1 MPRLAAPLLALVL
14 ATTPVAAAVPYEKL
28 FPGARFDASVPTQEA
43 VLGVAP
49 GTRPIRHDELM
60 RYVGAL
66 AQASKRVKVL
76 PYAKSWEG
84 RDLVVV
90 AVSDE
95 STIDSLE
102 AFRDA
107 HARLMDPRGRAAT
120 ADASAAGGA
129 KAVAWMAYGIHGDE
143 LSSTDAAAAVLY
155 WLAAGED
162 EKARAIRQRTLVLV
176 DPCENPDGRDRFLGM
191 LRSFAHGAPSS
202 DLEDLSHTA
211 VWPWG
216 RTNHYLFD
224 LNRDWITLVQ
234 PESRRVA
241 EIARWLPQLM
251 VDSHE
256 MGATDTYLFSPARPP
271 FNPFLPTN
279 YHEWAKR
286 YAADQAR
293 SLDAKGF
300 PYYRGEWADEFFV
313 GYGSSWAMYHG
324 AVGILYEMSG
334 TDGTL
339 VRKPT
344 GETRTYDEAVEH
356 QVASSAANL
365 TTLAAN
371 AQDALLATIA
381 ARRDAVARGSSGA
394 VRAWILERSGDVER
408 VDALARLLRD
418 QGIEVG
424 TSSKA
429 IKLPGLREIGTGAAV
444 TRELPRGS
452 YLIPMAQPAWHLARA
467 ILDPHVPMES
477 SFLREERE
485 SIERGK
491 GTRIYDTTAWSL
503 PLAYG
508 VPAYWTGTPPAASDW
523 SLSATPPEAERGV
536 APAPGSGPPVA
547 WVFDGATD
555 AAARATSDLLA
566 RGISVRVAEKPFT
579 VQGRSFL
586 PGTILVRR
594 EGNPADTAAILDA
607 VAKKRGL
614 SVQAASTALADRGAD
629 LGGSYFH
636 PLVPPRVGVFAGP
649 LASSSEYGALW
660 HDLDTDLGVR
670 FTAIDLAN
678 FRSSDLRRYNV
689 LVLPSVGGEGGLARG
704 VLGKEGL
711 EALKRWVE
719 AGGTLIGIGS
729 GAELIAEKDAGLTAT
744 RLRRQAQDIAP
755 SPVWSVTP
763 ADAVAAA
770 PIAATGLAAS
780 DLREPVTAKDA
791 KPSKAESVY
800 DVAPV
805 IGPGAKPFVE
815 GVPLGT
821 PLPGRPMELDAW
833 IAGLLPAGQ
842 DKPKDE
848 DRRRAD
854 TRLRSFSPAGAFL
867 RIDLDPDLYLNWGSP
882 ASMTAWV
889 GAEDT
894 LIAPPPARAAA
905 RFAGTETIHQG
916 GLLWPEAAARLA
928 KTAYATRESLG
939 RGQVVL
945 FLDNP
950 VFRGWMK
957 GTRRMLWNAILYGP
971 GVGAEPPAPW

>member
-1 MPRLAAPLLALVL
+1 MPHRIASLGLALLLAAP
-14 ATTPVAAAVPYEKL
+14 AAASVGYDKL
-28 FPGARFDASVPTQEA
+28 FPRARFDPAVPTQEA
-43 VLGVAP
+43 VVGVVP
-49 GTRPIRHDELM
+49 GARPIRHDELM
-60 RYVGAL
+60 RYVQAV
-66 AQASKRVKVL
+66 AAASKRVRVL

-84 RDLVVV
+84 RELVVI

-95 STIDSLE
+95 ATIAVLD
-102 AFRDA
+102 AFREE
-107 HARLMDPRGRAAT
+107 HARLMDPRVGGEPAA
-120 ADASAAGGA
+120 S

-162 EKARAIRQRTLVLV
+162 DAARAIRAKTLVLI
-176 DPCENPDGRDRFLGM
+176 DPCENPDGRDRFLAM
-191 LRSFAHGAPSS
+191 LRSFGHQTPTA

-234 PESRRVA
+234 PETRRVA

-271 FNPFLPTN
+271 FNPFLPKR
-279 YHEWAKR
+279 YHEWAAR

-293 SLDAKGF
+293 ALDAKGY

-324 AVGILYEMSG
+324 AIGILYEMSG
-334 TDGTL
+334 TDGTIVL
-339 VRKPT
+339 KPT
-344 GETRTYDEAVEH
+344 GETRTYDQAVEH
-356 QVASSAANL
+356 QVASSVSNL
-365 TTLAAN
+365 TTLAAH
-371 AQDALLATIA
+371 AADALRATIA
-381 ARRDAVARGSSGA
+381 ARRDGVASGGSGL
-394 VRAWILERSGDVER
+394 VRAWFLERSGDLER

-418 QGIEVG
+418 QGIEVLA
-424 TSSKA
+424 SDKPMKVA
-429 IKLPGLREIGTGAAV
+429 GLRDIGTGEAV
-444 TRELPRGS
+444 STELPAGS
-452 YLIPMAQPAWHLARA
+452 YMVPMSQPAWHLART
-467 ILDPHVPMES
+467 ILDPHVPMEAT
-477 SFLREERE
+477 FLREERE
-485 SIERGK
+485 SIERGR

-503 PLAYG
+503 PLAQG
-508 VPAYWTGTPPAASDW
+508 VAAYWTAATPGTSGWSASAAPPAA
-523 SLSATPPEAERGV
+523 
-536 APAPGSGPPVA
+536 PAGIVPAASREPVA
-547 WVFDGATD
+547 WVFDGGTD
-555 AAARATSDLLA
+555 GAAAAVAELLA
-566 RGISVRVAEKPFT
+566 RGVTLRVAEKPFT
-579 VQGRSFL
+579 VQGKSFL
-586 PGTILVRR
+586 PGAILVRR
-594 EGNPADTAAILDA
+594 EGNPKDAAATLEA
-607 VAKKRGL
+607 VGKSRKVAIIPM
-614 SVQAASTALADRGAD
+614 STALADKGAD

-636 PLVPPRVGVFAGP
+636 PLVAPRVGVFAGP
-649 LASSSEYGALW
+649 LAASSEYGAIW
-660 HDLDTDLGVR
+660 HDLDVELGLR
-670 FTAIDLAN
+670 FTAIDLAS

-689 LVLPSVGGEGGLARG
+689 LVLPSTGDSGAARG
-704 VLGKEGL
+704 ILGKEGL
-711 EALKRWVE
+711 DALKRWVE

-729 GAELIAEKDAGLTAT
+729 GAELIADKDAGLTTA

-755 SPVWSVTP
+755 SPVWSVAP
-763 ADAVAAA
+763 AEAVAAA

-780 DLREPVTAKDA
+780 DLGEPPK
-791 KPSKAESVY
+791 KAEPARAASAY

-815 GVPLGT
+815 GVSLGT
-821 PLPGRPMELDAW
+821 PLPGRPMALDAW
-833 IAGLLPAGQ
+833 LSGLLPAGQ

-854 TRLRSFSPAGAFL
+854 ARLRSFSSPGAFL

-882 ASMTAWV
+882 AVMTAFV

-894 LIAPPPARAAA
+894 LIAAAPARAAA
-905 RFAGTETIHQG
+905 RFAGLETIHRG

-928 KTAYATRESLG
+928 KTAYATREPVG
-939 RGQVVL
+939 RGQIIL

-950 VFRGWMK
+950 VYRGWMR
-957 GTRRMLWNAILYGP
+957 GTRRLFWNAILYGP